1 MSNDQIIRGR
11 NTARAILESARLVND
26 RMQRPLDLEVEQ
38 AMGQMIKDLSDLLGQ
53 TVVTI
58 DRMRRAPTIERA
70 RQIGNEF
77 MADLGR

>member
-11 NTARAILESARLVND
+11 NTAREILESARLVND
-26 RMQRPLDLEVEQ
+26 RLKRPLDLEVEQ
-38 AMGQMIKDLSDLLGQ
+38 AMGRMIKDMSDLLGQ

-58 DRMRRAPTIERA
+58 DRMRRAPSIERA

-77 MADLGR
+77 LADLGR